1 MLPKTDLE
9 EKSRV
14 VATFSDVVNCKVTEK
29 YITKH

>member
-1 MLPKTDLE
+1 MLLKAELE
-9 EKSRV
+9 EKSQV